1 LFAIYFPWRDIN
13 RRARHT
19 GVTLIFVCALWVLS
33 HAIEI
38 GSPVASYKESLMGIQ
53 LVLGITALTF
63 WLFYIFHY
71 LGPKYLLARR
81 IYILFGI
88 MPLVA
93 VLALLTNNAYGLMWT
108 DIGIDSQNPYLPLQP
123 TYGIVYWAC
132 MVYTAVLTLTGSFII
147 IWNIMRR
154 RYSYSREW
162 IFLLIAAVIPLIAA
176 FIEVMGLTSFL
187 KIPVGLTP
195 WAACIGA
202 IILIFNL
209 PRFHTD
215 QAIPIARDVIFER
228 IGDCILVLD
237 MQDRVLDLNPAAEQ
251 LVGYKISDAF
261 GLSIE
266 RIWPYQSI
274 AMMPFNKMVKSGE
287 ELVLERDGKQ
297 RTYDPRISTITD
309 PGGRLTSKVV
319 LLTDITYRKQ
329 AEEALRG
336 SEQQYRILFEGANE
350 GIGIVQDG
358 MFKLVNPKLVQLLGY
373 TKDKIISTSVTE
385 FIHPEDRELVMERN
399 MRRLRGE
406 VFENVYDFR
415 AVNKS
420 GDIKLV
426 EIGTVLIEWEGRP
439 ATLDYY
445 TDITDRKL
453 AEEELAKSYE
463 SLKKT
468 LNDAIDTMAKIV
480 ETRDPYTSGHQ
491 HKVADLATAIAR
503 EMELDDAQIDQIRMA
518 AIIHDIGKMYV
529 PSDILSKPG
538 KLSDIEFSLIKT
550 HSQSGYDIVKSM
562 DFPCAIAKT
571 VLQHHE
577 RLDGSGYPKGLKGE
591 DTLLEAKILTVAD
604 VIEAMA
610 SDRPYRPAL
619 GIDKAIEEIS
629 KNRGKLYE
637 ADVVDACVKL
647 FKEKGFKF
655 EERAQL
661 P

>member
-1 LFAIYFPWRDIN
+1 MLWQLSPSVIAELIASAFLLVSAIYFPWRDLN
-13 RRARHT
+13 RQARLT
-19 GVTLIFVCALWVLS
+19 GITLIFVCALWMLS

-38 GSPVASYKESLMGIQ
+38 GSPAASYKESLVGIQ
-53 LVLGITALTF
+53 LVLGIIALTF

-71 LGPKYLLARR
+71 LGPKYLLTVRV
-81 IYILFGI
+81 YILFAI

-93 VLALLTNNAYGLMWT
+93 VLALSTNNAYGLMWT

-123 TYGIVYWAC
+123 AYGIVYWAC
-132 MVYTAVLTLTGSFII
+132 MVYTAVLTLTGSMLI

-162 IFLLIAAVIPLIAA
+162 IFLLIAAVLPLVTA
-176 FIEVMGLTSFL
+176 FIEVTGLLSFL
-187 KIPVGLTP
+187 KTPVGLTP

-209 PRFHTD
+209 PRFHTE

-251 LVGYKISDAF
+251 LIGCKISDAF

-274 AMMPFNKMVKSGE
+274 AKMPFNKMVKSGE

-309 PGGRLTSKVV
+309 PDGRLTSKVV

-373 TKDKIISTSVTE
+373 TKDKILSTSVTE
-385 FIHPEDRELVMERN
+385 FIHPEDRELVMQRN

-518 AIIHDIGKMYV
+518 AVIHDIGKMYV

-562 DFPCAIAKT
+562 DT
-571 VLQHHE
+571 
-577 RLDGSGYPKGLKGE
+577 PKGLRE
-591 DTLLEAKILTVAD
+591 RIL
-604 VIEAMA
+604 
-610 SDRPYRPAL
+610 SWKQKY
-619 GIDKAIEEIS
+619 
-629 KNRGKLYE
+629 
-637 ADVVDACVKL
+637 
-647 FKEKGFKF
+647 
-655 EERAQL
+655 
-661 P
+661 